1 MYTDSKVAVV
11 IPCYQVEHQ
20 VADVINQ
27 IPNFVDAVIAVDDA
41 STDGTRR
48 ILDSLNCP
56 RLTILYHAENQG
68 VGGAMS
74 TGYEYALQIGAQ
86 IVVKVDGDGQMNT
99 DRIQE
104 LIDPLTDDICDYV
117 KGNRFLHTLELADMP
132 FLRKLGNIA
141 LTFLTKLC
149 SGYWHV
155 FDPQNGFVAIHQE
168 FLSALD
174 LNRLRKTRYFF
185 ENEMLIQLNIMAA
198 RVMDRPIPSVYGN
211 EASSLR
217 ILEILRY
224 YPFGLMCGF
233 FHRTYHRY
241 ILRDFSIIVPL
252 YLTGLSMFLFGVIFG
267 TYNWYYFSVV
277 IQRAAPAGTILVA
290 VLPLI
295 LGFQMLIQG
304 LLIDILQSPK
314 ADSVLKRR

>member
-1 MYTDSKVAVV
+1 MYVDLTIAVV
-11 IPCYQVEHQ
+11 IPCYQVENQ
-20 VADVINQ
+20 VATVINRIPDFVDVI
-27 IPNFVDAVIAVDDA
+27 IAVDDA

-48 ILDSLNCP
+48 VLEGLDCS
-56 RLTILYHAENQG
+56 RLTVLYHEENQG
-68 VGGAMS
+68 VGGAMT
-74 TGYEYALQIGAQ
+74 TGYEHALSTDAQ
-86 IVVKVDGDGQMNT
+86 IVVKVDGDGQMAP

-104 LIDPLTDDICDYV
+104 LIDPLIDDICDYA
-117 KGNRFLHTLELADMP
+117 KGNRFLHTLELAHMP
-132 FLRKLGNIA
+132 FLRKLGNIV
-141 LTFLTKLC
+141 LTFLTKLS

-155 FDPQNGFVAIHQE
+155 FDPQNGFVAIHRE

-174 LNRLRKTRYFF
+174 LNRLRHTRYFF

-217 ILEILRY
+217 IFDILGY
-224 YPFGLMCGF
+224 YPFGLIRGF

-252 YLTGLSMFLFGVIFG
+252 YLAGFAMFMFGGLFGA
-267 TYNWYYFSVV
+267 YNWYYFAVV
-277 IQRAAPAGTILVA
+277 VKRAAPAGTIILA

-304 LLIDILQSPK
+304 LLIDILQSPR